1 MASGHRRAPLVL
13 GINAAYHQ
21 SSAAICR
28 GTELLFAVEEER
40 FSRIKHAKPARV
52 DNPDELPWKAIEACC
67 AAGST
72 TLAELD
78 GIGYS
83 LLPGRRSATVGL
95 DPYGLPLGAFGTVE
109 GEDRFDAAVCALPR
123 LLAERAGDP
132 AVAERVHFVAHHRA
146 HGREVFFGSGW
157 QKCAVLVV
165 DGIGESATAW
175 LGVGEGDA
183 LRQLEEV
190 PYPHSLG
197 LLWERI
203 ACYCGFGEYGAPKVM
218 GLAGYGDPER
228 FAAPMAELLQVP
240 GAAAD
245 GPPFRVDA
253 VRARLRAG
261 DVVGLE
267 KLFGPRRE
275 LDLADPLDA
284 SRFADLAAALQLRT
298 EEALLATAQRLAQRS
313 GSTSM
318 AYSGGVALNC
328 VANARLEREGPFD
341 ALYISAAAHDAGTAV
356 GAALE
361 VALSLGAHR
370 EAAHCAARRPFCGPS
385 YDASAQRAALVA
397 EGLAGE
403 ALSFGLLV
411 ERVVELLQQGK
422 LVGWFDGAL
431 ELGPR
436 ALGHRS
442 LLADPRDPQLRE
454 RLNARIKYRES
465 FRPFAASL
473 LVEEL
478 HHWFEI
484 PERTPGA
491 AASRELMILAYPL
504 RAERRAQVPAV
515 VHVDGTCRVQT
526 VEVEREPRYHALL
539 ARFFARTGVPLLLNT
554 SFNDREPIVCS
565 PSDAVATFLRTG
577 IDALVLGDHLVE
589 RP

>member
-1 MASGHRRAPLVL
+1 MASGHGSAPLVL

-21 SSAAICR
+21 SAAALCR

-40 FSRIKHAKPARV
+40 FSRIKHAKAARV
-52 DNPDELPWKAIEACC
+52 DNPDELPWQAIDACC
-67 AAGST
+67 QAAGIS
-72 TLAELD
+72 LAELD
-78 GIGYS
+78 GIAYS

-95 DPYGLPLGAFGTVE
+95 DPYSLPLGAFGTVE
-109 GEDRFDAAVCALPR
+109 GEDRFDAAVCAVPR
-123 LLAERAGDP
+123 LIADRAGDP
-132 AVAERVHFVAHHRA
+132 ALAERVHFVAHHRA
-146 HGREVFFGSGW
+146 HGREAFFGSGW
-157 QKCAVLVV
+157 QQSAVLVV

-183 LRQLEEV
+183 LRQLEEI

-197 LLWERI
+197 LLWERV

-228 FAAPMAELLQVP
+228 FAAPMAELLQLA
-240 GAAAD
+240 GADAD

-253 VRARLRAG
+253 PSARLRAG
-261 DVVGLE
+261 DVAGLE
-267 KLFGPRRE
+267 QLFGPQRE
-275 LDLADPLDA
+275 RTSTEPLEA
-284 SRFADLAAALQLRT
+284 SRFADVAAALQLRT
-298 EEALLATAQRLAQRS
+298 EDALLATANRLARRS
-313 GSTSM
+313 GNTSL

-361 VALSLGAHR
+361 VAVELGA
-370 EAAHCAARRPFCGPS
+370 RRQGGALRSPFTGPS
-385 YDASAQRAALVA
+385 YDAAAQQAALVA
-397 EGLAGE
+397 GGLAASPLPFE
-403 ALSFGLLV
+403 RLV
-411 ERVVELLQQGK
+411 EDVVELLLQGK

-442 LLADPRDPQLRE
+442 LLADPRDPLLRE
-454 RLNARIKYRES
+454 RLNARIKHRES

-473 LVEEL
+473 LAEEL
-478 HHWFEI
+478 ERWFEL
-484 PERTPGA
+484 PPRTPGA

-504 RAERRAQVPAV
+504 RAELRSRVPAV

-526 VEVEREPRYHALL
+526 VEAAREPRYHALL
-539 ARFFARTGVPLLLNT
+539 AHFFARTGVPLLLNT
-554 SFNDREPIVCS
+554 SFNDREPIVCT
-565 PSDAVATFLRTG
+565 PTDAVATFLRTG

-589 RP
+589 RPS